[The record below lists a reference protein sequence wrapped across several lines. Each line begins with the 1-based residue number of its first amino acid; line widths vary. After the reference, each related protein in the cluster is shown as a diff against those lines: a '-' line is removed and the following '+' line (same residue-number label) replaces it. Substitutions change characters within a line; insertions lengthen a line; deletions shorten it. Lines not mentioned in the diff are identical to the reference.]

1 MTWLYYSLGAA
12 LCFACLSILSRIV
25 SVDSKNPRAL
35 SLAFNLTSILMA
47 VILFLLTGSYKKIIF
62 PTQTEAWIYFLI
74 AAFFFGMFER
84 LRFFATKLLPASIY
98 SIISNLSVVIAF
110 ILSLFIYKEILTL
123 SKAAGFLLI
132 LISLFLVM
140 ENKKSKV
147 SIKGVLVGLTT
158 SLFLGIA
165 MALDKKGATY
175 FSPEVYNILMWT
187 VPFIVLLFPY
197 AKIGDIKLQF
207 KRFSW
212 KIMLLSLFNFIG
224 YYLGLKAF
232 FLADATKVIP
242 ITQSSTIIT
251 VIAGIFLLNERNNLT
266 KKIIAGIIAVIG
278 VFLLR

>member
-12 LCFACLSILSRIV
+12 LCFASLGILSRIV

-35 SLAFNLTSILMA
+35 SLAFNLTSISMA
-47 VILFLLTGSYKKIIF
+47 VLLFLLTGSYKKIIF
-62 PTQTEAWIYFLI
+62 PTQTEAWIYFLV

-84 LRFFATKLLPASIY
+84 LRFFATKLLPASVY

-110 ILSLFIYKEILTL
+110 ILSLLIYKEMLTI

-132 LISLFLVM
+132 LTSLFLGV
-140 ENKKSKV
+140 ESKKSKV
-147 SIKGVLVGLTT
+147 STKAVLVGLTT

-175 FSPEVYNILMWT
+175 FNAEIYNLLMWT
-187 VPFIVLLFPY
+187 VPFMVLLFPY
-197 AKIGDIKLQF
+197 AKIEDIKLQF
-207 KRFSW
+207 KQFSW
-212 KIMLLSLFNFIG
+212 RIIVLSLFNFIG

-232 FLADATKVIP
+232 LLAEAIKVIP
-242 ITQSSTIIT
+242 VVQLSTIIT
-251 VIAGIFLLNERNNLT
+251 VIAGIFLLNEKSNLL
-266 KKIIAGIIAVIG
+266 KKILAGIIAVIG